1 MSVIP
6 IHTDKLQEL
15 INKIDELKA
24 TVASL
29 ERRMGK
35 TRYTQADFAREC
47 GVTVTTIWRWEKAG
61 KITKLPDGSYSLE
74 QIMEIKKQQ

>member
-1 MSVIP
+1 MSTIP
-6 IHTDKLQEL
+6 IHIDKLQEL
-15 INKIDELKA
+15 ISKIDKLQA

-35 TRYTQADFAREC
+35 TKYTQADFAREC

-74 QIMEIKKQQ
+74 QIMEMKKER